1 MNSIFKLLENPNL
14 KELAYDVIDILVVER
29 LQEHYIMCLDFDDFD
44 TAKDILAVLRYF
56 TTYEEFNA
64 FLKETRYAGYTDQ
77 GKR

>member
-29 LQEHYIMCLDFDDFD
+29 LQEHYIMCLDFDDLD

-56 TTYEEFNA
+56 STYEEFCD
-64 FLKETRYAGYTDQ
+64 FLEETRNAGYTDK
-77 GKR
+77 GKQ